1 MARAAAKIANPK
13 FVLYLQGTAFPDLTV
28 SGPTR
33 RHFSEQC
40 IKLARLAAS
49 GEPTRKRV
57 ILSVTGQR
65 PAEKEIYYVRI
76 GSLLRDRRR
85 KSAGDG
91 GGRWNDEKLSEVEIS
106 SAAQSTSAWYAI
118 LLN

>member
-1 MARAAAKIANPK
+1 MSAVAIHAIQIEMQIVVARAAAKIANPK
-13 FVLYLQGTAFPDLTV
+13 FVLYLQGTAFPGLTV

-40 IKLARLAAS
+40 IKLAR
-49 GEPTRKRV
+49 
-57 ILSVTGQR
+57 
-65 PAEKEIYYVRI
+65 YVRI

-85 KSAGDG
+85 KSAGGYFGKLCSRDPG
-91 GGRWNDEKLSEVEIS
+91 GGRWNGEKLSDVEIS